1 MDLYSVVKKARF
13 LACWYVALAM
23 NSIFS
28 LKLRRK
34 EKIFSGHPTIKSLIG
49 YSM

>member
-1 MDLYSVVKKARF
+1 MDLYNVVKKARF

-28 LKLRRK
+28 LKLC
-34 EKIFSGHPTIKSLIG
+34 EKGKDRHKDVKHF
-49 YSM
+49 